1 MDNFYD
7 DERHTYLERMARQ
20 LDQRVMALQAPEEI
34 YDWLRLAVEKIAPAD
49 NSGAVMDWRES
60 FELYDAEIARR
71 IALSKLPESERKQF
85 NWPWQSWNSLIDP
98 IEAGILV
105 LLAGPDG
112 SGKTTY
118 AEGIAEYWARRGQ
131 KVVFVHFELSKII
144 MLDRRAAR
152 HTAIARR
159 HLKLAGELTASNL
172 RDIERYKAELLQ
184 WPGEVTYL
192 HTPGK
197 SMELVARELM
207 KLQAAG
213 KCDVAIFDY
222 LEKAAPSAA
231 QLKAFGSNHFQR
243 EANDVEVVK
252 TFSESNGIP
261 VLMLSQFNKAGK
273 LTNFADL
280 SRGDIRGAGEKTEK
294 ANVVILLQPDR
305 TMPNQ
310 INVKLDK
317 NTLGALGTF
326 SQYFDGPRF
335 QVADM
340 VKERLV

>member
-1 MDNFYD
+1 MFEICD
-7 DERHTYLERMARQ
+7 DPRHEAFLELARQ
-20 LDQRVMALQAPEEI
+20 LNQRVFAQEAPENI
-34 YDWLRLAVEKIAPAD
+34 YDWLSGSLGKFRPPD
-49 NSGAVMDWRES
+49 NSNAIMDWKAS

-71 IALSKLPESERKQF
+71 IALAQLPESERKQF
-85 NWPWQSWNSLIDP
+85 DWPWHSWNTLIDP

-112 SGKTTY
+112 SGKTTF
-118 AEGIAEYWARRGQ
+118 AECIAEYWARRGQ

-159 HLKLAGELTASNL
+159 QLKLAGELTTKDLA
-172 RDIERYKAELLQ
+172 DIERHKAELLK

-197 SMELVARELM
+197 SMELVIRELVAL
-207 KLQAAG
+207 KDAG
-213 KCDVAIFDY
+213 QCDVAIFDY

-243 EANDVEVVK
+243 EANDVELVK
-252 TFSESNGIP
+252 TFSESHGVP
-261 VLMLSQFNKAGK
+261 ALMLSQFNKAGK
-273 LTNFADL
+273 QSSFGDL
-280 SRGDIRGAGEKTEK
+280 SRSDIRGAGEKTEK
-294 ANVVILLQPDR
+294 ANVVVLLQPDK
-305 TMPNQ
+305 TVPGV

-317 NTLGALGTF
+317 NTLGPHGTF
-326 SQYFDGPRF
+326 SQWFDGPRF

-340 VKERLV
+340 VKQQL

>member
-1 MDNFYD
+1 MDEFYT
-7 DERHTYLERMARQ
+7 DERHTYLQQMAHQ
-20 LDQRVMALQAPEEI
+20 LMQRVIARQAPEEI
-34 YDWLRLAVEKIAPAD
+34 YDWLKLSTEKVAPPD

-71 IALSKLPESERKQF
+71 IALSQLPESERKQF
-85 NWPWQSWNSLIDP
+85 NWPWMSWNSLIDP

-118 AEGIAEYWARRGQ
+118 AECVAEYWARRGQ

-159 HLKLAGELTASNL
+159 QLKLAGELTTKDLA
-172 RDIERYKAELLQ
+172 DIERHKAELLK

-197 SMELVARELM
+197 SMELVIRELTA
-207 KLQAAG
+207 LQAAG
-213 KCDVAIFDY
+213 QCDVAIIDY
-222 LEKAAPSAA
+222 LEKAAPAAA
-231 QLKAFGSNHFQR
+231 QLKAFGSNYFQR
-243 EANDVEVVK
+243 EANDVELVK
-252 TFSESNGIP
+252 TFSEGQGIP
-261 VLMLSQFNKAGK
+261 VLMLSQFNKSGK
-273 LTNFADL
+273 QSSFGDL
-280 SRGDIRGAGEKTEK
+280 DKGAVRGAGEKTEK
-294 ANVVILLQPDR
+294 ANVVILLQPDK
-305 TMPNQ
+305 TMAGV

-317 NTLGALGTF
+317 NTLGPHGTF
-326 SQYFDGPRF
+326 SQWFDGPRF

-340 VKERLV
+340 VKQQL